1 MDNSSSLNTTSLTAL
16 QDDGHRK
23 ILDLV
28 DQLKRIGLS
37 SVLSLPQLVVCGDQS
52 SGKSSV
58 LEAIT
63 EIPFPRKEN
72 LCTRFATEI
81 ILRRAPERQISIT
94 ITPGKDRDESE
105 KQELMKFQRTIND
118 FEELPELMEDATAAM
133 GLGVGKAFSRDV
145 LTVDIS
151 GPDRPQL
158 TLVDLPGLIHAK
170 NKAQSQEDVELI
182 KSLVKEYISNRRTII
197 LAIISAKNDYAN
209 QIILE
214 YCRKPEVDPEGK
226 RTLGVITKPDYLR
239 SGSENEKNWIDL
251 ACNKDIH
258 LQLGWHM
265 VKNRGEGDSTS
276 SAEARNEAEKQFFLQ
291 HPYSDLPRDMVGV
304 GSLRNRLSM
313 VLRDHLKRE
322 LPDLRNELNVLLQKT
337 NEELSHL
344 GKSRGTLSEQ
354 KHYLMG
360 VAMEVYQLTNAA
372 IKGQYDHPFFGSIEI
387 NSVINANEN
396 IIRLRATVQEL
407 NSEFARNMRLYGR
420 KYTIGNKPGDN
431 SDEKKKIFGDDDEDV
446 HMEEQSEGRGK
457 QPALSVPGGL
467 QSPAPDSDDGADPDL
482 PRPGRKSHCEAVEW
496 VCEVLRKTRGTELP
510 GNFDPKVIGYLFQ
523 EQSEPWQEIASL
535 HINRVADICYVFVKK
550 ILGFATTA
558 TVRSR
563 LMEEKVEQAL
573 KTASESAKEEL
584 RKIVADKALHLIT
597 YNHYYT
603 TTVQKLRHLKYRGQ
617 VNQIALAATVTV
629 SEHVERTRT
638 GYDKQYISPDS
649 FQKHLT
655 NFKVQQDMDKF
666 SAEDALDCEQAIY
679 KCEMK
684 YFIDVV
690 AKQVIERHLVQ
701 TLPKLILAPTDIMDI
716 PDTQIEYLVAEP
728 TDIVQRRKFLEGRK
742 AMLEEGQATFK
753 KAASQWR

>member
-1 MDNSSSLNTTSLTAL
+1 MDNPSNLTTTSLTAL

-105 KQELMKFQRTIND
+105 KMELMKFKRTIND

-239 SGSENEKNWIDL
+239 SGSENEKTWIDL

-258 LQLGWHM
+258 LKLGWHI
-265 VKNRGEGDSTS
+265 VRNRGEGDSTS
-276 SAEARNEAEKQFFLQ
+276 SAETRNEAEKQFFLQ
-291 HPYSDLPRDMVGV
+291 HPYSELPRDMVGV
-304 GSLRNRLSM
+304 GSLRNRLSI

-322 LPDLRNELNVLLQKT
+322 LPDLRNELNIILSKT
-337 NEELSHL
+337 NEELSHF
-344 GKSRGTLSEQ
+344 GKSRATLLEQ
-354 KHYLMG
+354 RQYLMT
-360 VAMEVYQLTNAA
+360 VAMEVYQLTTAA
-372 IKGQYDHPFFGSIEI
+372 IRGQYEHPFFGSIAI
-387 NSVINANEN
+387 NSMVNEEEN
-396 IIRLRATVQEL
+396 TVRLRATIQEL

-420 KYTIGNKPGDN
+420 KYIIGNKPGDN
-431 SDEKKKIFGDDDEDV
+431 VGEKRKIFGDDDID
-446 HMEEQSEGRGK
+446 MEAQETERQH
-457 QPALSVPGGL
+457 ALSIPGGI
-467 QSPAPDSDDGADPDL
+467 QSPTLDLDDAIHLEL
-482 PRPGRKSHCEAVEW
+482 PRPGRKSHSEAVEW

-510 GNFDPKVIGYLFQ
+510 GNFDPKVIGYIFQ
-523 EQSEPWQEIASL
+523 EQSEPWKEIASL
-535 HINRVADICYVFVKK
+535 HINRIAETCFTFVER

-558 TVRSR
+558 TVQSR
-563 LMEEKVEQAL
+563 LMGERVEQAL
-573 KTASESAKEEL
+573 KAASDSAKEEL
-584 RKIVADKALHLIT
+584 RKIIADKALHLIT

-603 TTVQKLRHLKYRGQ
+603 TTIQKLRQLKYQGQ
-617 VNQIALAATVTV
+617 VDQIAIAATVNII
-629 SEHVERTRT
+629 ERLNNTN
-638 GYDKQYISPDS
+638 YDKEYISPKL
-649 FQKHLT
+649 FKQKAA

-701 TLPKLILAPTDIMDI
+701 TLPNLILTPNEIMAI
-716 PDTQIEYLVAEP
+716 PDPQIEYLVAEP
-728 TDIVQRRKFLEGRK
+728 TDIVQRRKFLEDRK
-742 AMLEEGQATFK
+742 AMLEKGQETFK
-753 KAASQWR
+753 KAVTQWR